1 MHTIMR
7 ECASAHTHTHSHTL
21 WNDSAHCGMNEGTS
35 VRSSSRGQ
43 IHHRRLCKGKV
54 RSSSGLESHLLGVAE
69 QTLPWKLPPA
79 EHSLGSIL
87 DGEHDVVGRAL
98 DWGQGSEPS

>member
-1 MHTIMR
+1 
-7 ECASAHTHTHSHTL
+7 
-21 WNDSAHCGMNEGTS
+21 MNEGAS
-35 VRSSSRGQ
+35 VSSGSRGQ

-54 RSSSGLESHLLGVAE
+54 RCSSGLESHLLGVTE